1 MVSLLD
7 YILSC
12 PSLFLFVLYCGF
24 EQGALG
30 PCPAASLTKPQFL
43 PSKTKFYTS

>member
-12 PSLFLFVLYCGF
+12 PPLFLFVLYCGF
-24 EQGALG
+24 EPGALG